1 MNYTSII
8 GIIAGLLTASS
19 SIPQIV
25 KIIKEKKVADLSIGM
40 FITLSLGVMFWIAYG
55 ILRDDMPIIVTNGF
69 SLCLN
74 ITILI
79 LRFKYKNAK

>member
-8 GIIAGLLTASS
+8 GIIAGLLTSSS

-25 KIIKEKKVADLSIGM
+25 KIIKEKKVADLSMSM
-40 FITLSLGVMFWIAYG
+40 FITLSFGVLLWTVYG

-69 SLCLN
+69 SFCLN

-79 LRFKYKNAK
+79 LRFKYKKAK

>member
-8 GIIAGLLTASS
+8 GIIAGLLTSSS

-25 KIIKEKKVADLSIGM
+25 KIIKEKKVADLSMGM
-40 FITLSLGVMFWIAYG
+40 FITLSFGVLLWTVYG

-69 SLCLN
+69 SFCLN

-79 LRFKYKNAK
+79 LRFKYKKAK